1 MKIVMGA
8 LAAVLL
14 TGIGWSASAQA
25 QGVPQGSYLRSCQ
38 GARVEGDTLVARC
51 RRADG
56 GEQRSALSGVNRC
69 VGDIG
74 NNNGQLQCS
83 FGGPG
88 RGQGA
93 GIGGPGGGQGPGG
106 GGPGGG
112 QGAGVGGPGSG
123 QGAGVGGPGRE
134 PAPGYGDRERYGE
147 RREGPDRSPPCQGV
161 RREADELRERL
172 QREYNPIERA
182 RTEGRLREVQQQAER
197 CR

>member
-14 TGIGWSASAQA
+14 TGIGWSAGAQA

-51 RRADG
+51 RTVNG
-56 GEQRSALSGVNRC
+56 GEQRSALAGVNRC

-74 NNNGQLQCS
+74 NNNGQLTCNY
-83 FGGPG
+83 GGG
-88 RGQGA
+88 RGPA
-93 GIGGPGGGQGPGG
+93 PGYGQT
-106 GGPGGG
+106 
-112 QGAGVGGPGSG
+112 
-123 QGAGVGGPGRE
+123 
-134 PAPGYGDRERYGE
+134 PGYGDRERYGE
-147 RREGPDRSPPCQGV
+147 RREGGQGYGSDRGGERCEGV

-172 QREYNPIERA
+172 QREFNPIERA